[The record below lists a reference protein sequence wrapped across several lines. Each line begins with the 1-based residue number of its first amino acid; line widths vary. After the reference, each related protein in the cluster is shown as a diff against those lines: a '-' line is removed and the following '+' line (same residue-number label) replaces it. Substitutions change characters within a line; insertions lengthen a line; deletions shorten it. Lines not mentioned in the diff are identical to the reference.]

1 MTHSLKTIGFLAIV
15 LSFFTSF
22 AQKDKNTTIY
32 QYATINAL
40 MEGGFDGDL
49 NLGALQKKGSFGIGA
64 FNELDGEMIGF
75 DNHFYQIKSDG
86 KAYAVDPSQKTPF
99 AVVTNFSKD
108 NVVFAHQSFD
118 LNKLYALL
126 DTISPNKNLYVAY
139 KIKVKCQTLKTRSV
153 SKQVKPYPLMIDA
166 VKKQSVFEL
175 GTIFGTLVGFRFP
188 EYMKGLNV
196 PGYHFHFLSDDKKVG
211 GHVLDLLG
219 SNFEIEIDYMADFE
233 MHIPDNEAFNK
244 LNLAKTKA
252 EDLEKVE
259 K

>member
-1 MTHSLKTIGFLAIV
+1 MTHSLKTISFLAIV
-15 LSFFTSF
+15 LSFFTSY

-40 MEGGFDGDL
+40 MEGGFDGDMTL
-49 NLGALQKKGSFGIGA
+49 AALQKKGTFGIGT

-86 KAYAVDPSQKTPF
+86 KAYTVVPSQKTPF
-99 AVVTNFSKD
+99 AVVANFSKD
-108 NVVFAHQSFD
+108 NVVFAHQTFD
-118 LNKLYALL
+118 LKKLYALL
-126 DTISPNKNLYVAY
+126 DTISPNKNLYVGY
-139 KIKVKCQTLKTRSV
+139 KIKVKCQTIKTRSV

-175 GTIFGTLVGFRFP
+175 GTISGTLVGFRFP

-233 MHIPDNEAFNK
+233 LHIPDNEEFNK
-244 LNLAKTKA
+244 LNLTKTKA

>member
-1 MTHSLKTIGFLAIV
+1 MTNPLKAIGFLCLAF
-15 LSFFTSF
+15 SFFTST
-22 AQKDKNTTIY
+22 AQKDKNTSIY

-40 MEGGFDGDL
+40 MEGGFDGDITL
-49 NLGALQKKGSFGIGA
+49 AALQKKGTFGIGT

-86 KAYAVDPSQKTPF
+86 KAYAVASSQKTPF
-99 AVVTNFSKD
+99 AVVANFAKD
-108 NVVFAHQSFD
+108 KTVTISQIVD
-118 LNKLYALL
+118 LKKLYILL
-126 DTISPNKNLYVAY
+126 DSLSPNKNLYVGY

-153 SKQVKPYPLMIDA
+153 SKQIKPYPLMIDA

-175 GTIFGTLVGFRFP
+175 ETISGTLVGFRFP

-196 PGYHFHFLSDDKKVG
+196 PGYHFHFLSDDTKSG
-211 GHVLDLLG
+211 GHVLELSG

-233 MHIPDNEAFNK
+233 LHIPDNEDFNK
-244 LNLAKTKA
+244 LNLTKTKA